1 MANVNR
7 AGRGCKVV
15 LTNGFD
21 AIGFCLLVYGP
32 AYTIEQHQHHGS
44 TYKPVTTEKRSDK
57 ITVKISDLSSLLNIF
72 MSGKLGAVA
81 AMPGDGRA
89 SPLPMA
95 RVQDRRNGSNYECV
109 VLMQDPNIHG
119 HV

>member
-1 MANVNR
+1 MGSCRPSIILSAAPDTLR
-7 AGRGCKVV
+7 E
-15 LTNGFD
+15 
-21 AIGFCLLVYGP
+21 CLAP
-32 AYTIEQHQHHGS
+32 
-44 TYKPVTTEKRSDK
+44 
-57 ITVKISDLSSLLNIF
+57 IF

-95 RVQDRRNGSNYECV
+95 RVQDRSNGAVYECI
-109 VLMQDPNIHG
+109 VLMQDPNHDD

>member
-1 MANVNR
+1 MANVSL
-7 AGRGCKVV
+7 AGRACKVV
-15 LTNGFD
+15 RTDGFD

-57 ITVKISDLSSLLNIF
+57 ITVKIRDLSSLLNIF

-95 RVQDRRNGSNYECV
+95 RVQDRSNGAVYECI
-109 VLMQDPNIHG
+109 VLMQDPNHDD